1 MSTVTE
7 LMLSIREN
15 TILFYHKDMNQ
26 FDRWPRSEI
35 EMENMDENARIPYE
49 GEDTNNYRLPSYE
62 EINHQDIMRF
72 FVRECIEEK
81 EIRKTL
87 FDILRRSD
95 YIDGYISKLRELN
108 LYDDFDMVCGDI
120 YLQIFEEWAE
130 KNGLNFWNR
139 EESET
144 S

>member
-1 MSTVTE
+1 MSTITE
-7 LMLSIREN
+7 LMLSIRKN

-26 FDRWPRSEI
+26 FDGWPRSAI
-35 EMENMDENARIPYE
+35 EMENLDENALIPYE

-72 FVRECIEEK
+72 FVRECVEEK
-81 EIRKTL
+81 EIRKEL
-87 FDILRRSD
+87 FNILRRSN
-95 YIDGYISKLRELN
+95 YIDAYISKLRELN

-120 YLQIFEEWAE
+120 YFQIFEEWAD
-130 KNGLNFWNR
+130 KNGLNFRNR

-144 S
+144 P